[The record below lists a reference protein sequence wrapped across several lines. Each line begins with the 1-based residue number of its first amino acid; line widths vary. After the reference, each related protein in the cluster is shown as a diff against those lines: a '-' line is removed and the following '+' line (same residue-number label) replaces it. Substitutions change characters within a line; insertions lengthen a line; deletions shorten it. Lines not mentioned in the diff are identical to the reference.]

1 MEKTDNGPVLENG
14 ASGSK
19 KSRNEILR
27 DIFKR
32 VKEEKEQE
40 EKPVHHYSRMHHRH
54 SRR

>member
-1 MEKTDNGPVLENG
+1 MDNGPVLENG
-14 ASGSK
+14 ASESE
-19 KSRNEILR
+19 KSENKILQ
-27 DIFKR
+27 DIGKR